1 MDDKELIENLK
12 ILLIYGKRLV
22 DGKSKDGME
31 ERIYKDEDDTAHYFY
46 IREFLQSHFKDEEE
60 IQAIK
65 ERHDVNSIFYTLQK
79 LGHIVFAE
87 NTSTPK
93 YKSGI
98 FYMPKEISERQRKT
112 LKKVQ
117 EKLIDEDY
125 NIMLLMNLNRNEN
138 GITGSQRQGK
148 GTLLGEI
155 TEEQER

>member
-1 MDDKELIENLK
+1 MEDKELIENLK

-87 NTSTPK
+87 NTSIPK

-138 GITGSQRQGK
+138 GITGSQKQGK
-148 GTLLGEI
+148 ATLLGEI

>member
-98 FYMPKEISERQRKT
+98 FYMPKEISERKRKT

>member
-1 MDDKELIENLK
+1 MEDKELIENLK
-12 ILLIYGKRLV
+12 ILLIYGRRLV
-22 DGKSKDGME
+22 DGKSKDGVE
-31 ERIYKDEDDTAHYFY
+31 ERIYRDEDDTAHYFY

-60 IQAIK
+60 IQAIM

-138 GITGSQRQGK
+138 GITGSQKQGK
-148 GTLLGEI
+148 ATLLGEV

>member
-1 MDDKELIENLK
+1 MEDKELIENLK

-60 IQAIK
+60 IQAIM

-125 NIMLLMNLNRNEN
+125 NITLLMNLNRNEN
-138 GITGSQRQGK
+138 GITGSQKQGK
-148 GTLLGEI
+148 ATLLGEI

>member
-1 MDDKELIENLK
+1 MEDKELIENLK
-12 ILLIYGKRLV
+12 ILLIYGRRLV
-22 DGKSKDGME
+22 DGKSKDGVE
-31 ERIYKDEDDTAHYFY
+31 ERIYRDEDDTAHYFY
-46 IREFLQSHFKDEEE
+46 IREFLQSHLKDEEE
-60 IQAIK
+60 IQAIM

-93 YKSGI
+93 YKSGV

-117 EKLIDEDY
+117 GKLIDEDY
-125 NIMLLMNLNRNEN
+125 NITLFMNLNRNEN
-138 GITGSQRQGK
+138 GITGLQKQGK
-148 GTLLGEI
+148 ATLLGEF

>member
-1 MDDKELIENLK
+1 MEDKELIENLK

-60 IQAIK
+60 IQAIM

-112 LKKVQ
+112 LKHVQ
-117 EKLIDEDY
+117 EELIDEDY
-125 NIMLLMNLNRNEN
+125 NITLLMNLNRNEN
-138 GITGSQRQGK
+138 GITGSQKQGK
-148 GTLLGEI
+148 ATLLGEI

>member
-1 MDDKELIENLK
+1 MEDKELIENLK

-60 IQAIK
+60 IQAIM

-112 LKKVQ
+112 LKHVQ
-117 EKLIDEDY
+117 EELIDEDY
-125 NIMLLMNLNRNEN
+125 NITLLMNLNRNEN
-138 GITGSQRQGK
+138 GITGSQKQGK
-148 GTLLGEI
+148 ATLLGEF

>member
-1 MDDKELIENLK
+1 MEDKELIENLK

-60 IQAIK
+60 IQAIM

-138 GITGSQRQGK
+138 GITGSQKQGK
-148 GTLLGEI
+148 ATLLGEI